1 MNKAKRDQIIR
12 ELATVINR
20 HSLENLSDTP
30 DFILAEHLMACLEGF
45 SRTSKERDRWGG
57 RIAHG
62 AKRLIDNE

>member
-45 SRTSKERDRWGG
+45 SRTSKERDRWHEGG
-57 RIAHG
+57 TLVRNQ
-62 AKRLIDNE
+62 LPLED